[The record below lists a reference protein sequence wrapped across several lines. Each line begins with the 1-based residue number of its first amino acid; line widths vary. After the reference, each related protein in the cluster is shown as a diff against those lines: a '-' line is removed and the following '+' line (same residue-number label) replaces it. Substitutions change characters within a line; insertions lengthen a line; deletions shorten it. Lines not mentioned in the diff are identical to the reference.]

1 MRDGKLFPFVCVFT
15 GIFGVRK
22 VQCYLSVQ
30 VIVSLETKFFGILL
44 LKRDHQKENKGIFHC
59 NYHFHETYELTQLY
73 INNL

>member
-30 VIVSLETKFFGILL
+30 VIVLLEKKVSGEV
-44 LKRDHQKENKGIFHC
+44 QSYNKTTSIMKHWLQFL
-59 NYHFHETYELTQLY
+59 ES
-73 INNL
+73 NL

>member
-30 VIVSLETKFFGILL
+30 AIVLLEIQIFGKKKKKKISS
-44 LKRDHQKENKGIFHC
+44 I
-59 NYHFHETYELTQLY
+59 T
-73 INNL
+73 